1 MSEYLEI
8 YENGNRFGTI
18 SASGEVRILEVGPWG
33 VPELKHGEKLP
44 IPEDMINSIE
54 RRIEAAKL
62 NHARDLEHN
71 EQMMAQAASSFD
83 KAKQEKDLK
92 ILNLTAALAAA
103 VQGQPVTTIS
113 EGELKELQAPPRT
126 TERDIQRWFFEKCIT
141 IEQDTDSVRDAWFEA
156 SCICDG
162 FHTTGSEP
170 VVEEAAYAH
179 VDKHIDVNMI
189 ADREVFQVL
198 DLGDYQEDDN
208 FDEIPLDP
216 PLLAPQEV
224 LSVQQA
230 NILAQSRANTTRRP
244 QMVQRKRYT
253 GWESLNQAEPNEA
266 PALDPELPKS

>member
-8 YENGNRFGTI
+8 YENGDRFGTI
-18 SASGEVRILEVGPWG
+18 SASGEVRILEVSTTG

-62 NHARDLEHN
+62 NHARDLQHN

-83 KAKQEKDLK
+83 KAKQEKDARITDLE
-92 ILNLTAALAAA
+92 N
-103 VQGQPVTTIS
+103 
-113 EGELKELQAPPRT
+113 ELEQAKLQSTEP
-126 TERDIQRWFFEKCIT
+126 TERSVQQWFFDKCIT
-141 IEQDTDSVRDAWFEA
+141 IERDTDSVRDAWFEA
-156 SCICDG
+156 RCICDG
-162 FHTTGSEP
+162 FHTTGNES
-170 VVEEAAYAH
+170 VVEEAAYEHVGKHMDVEDAAYAH

-198 DLGDYQEDDN
+198 DLGDCQEDDN
-208 FDEIPLDP
+208 FDKTPLDP

-224 LSVQQA
+224 SSVQQA
-230 NILAQSRANTTRRP
+230 NTLAQSRANTTRRP

-253 GWESLNQAEPNEA
+253 RWESLNRAEPNEA
-266 PALDPELPKS
+266 PALDPEVHPS

>member
-18 SASGEVRILEVGPWG
+18 SESGEVRILEVGPWG

-83 KAKQEKDLK
+83 KAKQEKDDRITDLENELEQAK
-92 ILNLTAALAAA
+92 L
-103 VQGQPVTTIS
+103 QPT
-113 EGELKELQAPPRT
+113 EP
-126 TERDIQRWFFEKCIT
+126 TERSVQQWFFDKCIT
-141 IEQDTDSVRDAWFEA
+141 IEQDTDSIRDAWFEA

-170 VVEEAAYAH
+170 VVEDAAYAH
-179 VDKHIDVNMI
+179 VDKHIEVNMI

-224 LSVQQA
+224 LYVQQA

-253 GWESLNQAEPNEA
+253 GWESLNRAEPGEA
-266 PALDPELPKS
+266 PALDPEVHPS